1 MSQAH
6 IDPSVLSSAY
16 QPSSPATS
24 SGIAPAPA
32 LIVSQ
37 DGSWFQATGRRVT
50 RLARRPALR
59 HIVRVL
65 VEARR
70 DRPNVALTAAD
81 LINAGWPGL
90 APEQGTAR
98 LYFTVYVL
106 REKGLRGILIS
117 REDGYLLDPEIA
129 MAIESTPR

>member
-6 IDPSVLSSAY
+6 FDPSVLSPAY
-16 QPSSPATS
+16 PPSSPIAS

-32 LIVSQ
+32 LVVSN
-37 DGSWFQATGRRVT
+37 DGGWFQSAGRRVT

-90 APEQGTAR
+90 APEAGTAR
-98 LYFTVYVL
+98 LYFTIYVL
-106 REKGLRGILIS
+106 REKGLRGLLIS
-117 REDGYLLDPEIA
+117 REDGYLLDADAAI
-129 MAIESTPR
+129 AIESTPR

>member
-6 IDPSVLSSAY
+6 VDPSVLS
-16 QPSSPATS
+16 PSYEPRTSTS

-32 LIVSQ
+32 LVVAQ
-37 DGSWFQATGRRVT
+37 DGSWFQASGRRVT

-59 HIVRVL
+59 QIVRAL
-65 VEARR
+65 VDARR
-70 DRPNVALTAAD
+70 DRPNAALTAAD

-90 APEQGTAR
+90 APDQGTAR
-98 LYFTVYVL
+98 LYFTIYVL

-117 REDGYLLDPEIA
+117 REDGYLLDADSAVAVET
-129 MAIESTPR
+129 SPR

>member
-6 IDPSVLSSAY
+6 VDPSTFQRAHG
-16 QPSSPATS
+16 QPSNTAQ
-24 SGIAPAPA
+24 SGIAPAPS
-32 LIVSQ
+32 LVVSH
-37 DGSWFQATGRRVT
+37 DGSWFQAGGRRVT

-59 HIVRVL
+59 QIVRAL

-81 LINAGWPGL
+81 LIAAGWPGL

-98 LYFTVYVL
+98 LYFTIYVL
-106 REKGLRGILIS
+106 REKGLRGILVS
-117 REDGYLLDPEIA
+117 REDGYLIDADAAL
-129 MAIESTPR
+129 AIETMPR